1 MCATLITTNLNENKI
16 WETSELSA
24 SPADYLHQ
32 VSLYLPYRRQKF
44 LGFGGAFTE
53 AAAYCYQQLP
63 LARRTAFLESYFGQS
78 GLRYSLG
85 RTHINSCDFALGNYA
100 CVEDPEDEALATF
113 STERDDQYLI
123 PMIREAQEVAGKPI
137 GLLLSPWSPPAF
149 MKTNGEMNHGGSLLP
164 AYRARWAACMAKYA
178 AYYRSKGCDVR
189 RISIQNEPAATQT
202 WDSCIYSAEEEGIF
216 AAEFLA
222 PALKEAGC
230 GDIPILAWDHNKDCM
245 VYRVAET
252 LSVPGAAEAISGFG
266 FHWYSGDHFEAV
278 RLVEQNWPDK
288 ELWFTEGCVEDSRF
302 FGTSDL
308 YKAEAYAHDIMGNLN
323 AGIVASLDW
332 NLLLDAQGGPNHVGN
347 FCEAPVRLN
356 KDASDFRYQNSYY
369 YIGQFSRYI
378 QPGAVRIENSS
389 YSTELEATTFQ
400 NPDGSLA
407 TVFLN
412 RTDWE
417 LPVSL
422 TQDAK
427 TGYNFALAPHTI
439 ATLLD

>member
-1 MCATLITTNLNENKI
+1 M
-16 WETSELSA
+16 
-24 SPADYLHQ
+24 
-32 VSLYLPYRRQKF
+32 
-44 LGFGGAFTE
+44 
-53 AAAYCYQQLP
+53 
-63 LARRTAFLESYFGQS
+63 
-78 GLRYSLG
+78 
-85 RTHINSCDFALGNYA
+85 
-100 CVEDPEDEALATF
+100 
-113 STERDDQYLI
+113 
-123 PMIREAQEVAGKPI
+123 
-137 GLLLSPWSPPAF
+137 
-149 MKTNGEMNHGGSLLP
+149 
-164 AYRARWAACMAKYA
+164 
-178 AYYRSKGCDVR
+178 
-189 RISIQNEPAATQT
+189 
-202 WDSCIYSAEEEGIF
+202 
-216 AAEFLA
+216 
-222 PALKEAGC
+222 
-230 GDIPILAWDHNKDCM
+230 
-245 VYRVAET
+245 
-252 LSVPGAAEAISGFG
+252 
-266 FHWYSGDHFEAV
+266 
-278 RLVEQNWPDK
+278 EQNWPDK